1 MRKIIDRLVDLVMV
15 PRCSG
20 CHVRM
25 KVRGNTLCA
34 KCQER
39 YEDAK
44 AIYCDFCGMEASLCN
59 CVPQR
64 LLMSGC
70 ADYRKLA
77 FYKADK
83 EVTTFRNMMYSVK
96 RGYNLVLMRFLMQEL
111 SALDADGF
119 AEDSIVTYVPRSRVA
134 FRRYGYDQGKK
145 LARIYACENG
155 LPFVSL
161 FRRRVRPH
169 DAEQKLLN
177 YAQRAENMRGAFVL
191 RNAKNIEGR
200 NVLLIDDVVT
210 SGSTVAECTSMLYA
224 AGAKNVAV
232 RSIAYTYKKNKR
244 KKD

>member
-1 MRKIIDRLVDLVMV
+1 MRRIIDRLVDLVMV

-20 CHVRM
+20 CRKRM
-25 KVRGNTLCA
+25 ETRGNTLCD
-34 KCQER
+34 KCYDR
-39 YEDAK
+39 YKDAK
-44 AIYCDFCGMEASLCN
+44 AVYCDFCGMEASVCN

-83 EVTTFRNMMYSVK
+83 EAATLRNMIYSVK
-96 RGYNLVLMRFLMQEL
+96 RGYNLVLMRFLMHEL
-111 SALDADGF
+111 SALDAY
-119 AEDSIVTYVPRSRVA
+119 ESPENSVVTYVPRSRAA
-134 FRRYGYDQGKK
+134 FRRYGYDQGKQ
-145 LARIYACENG
+145 LARMYARENG
-155 LPFVSL
+155 LAFVQL
-161 FRRRVRPH
+161 FRRRFRHH

-191 RNAKNIEGR
+191 RSPQKVAGR

-232 RSIAYTYKKNKR
+232 RSIACTYRKNKH